1 MIICFCFALTNW
13 CCYQK
18 MKTYVKLSGKALELM
33 QKQKDR
39 LVKAYEEITK
49 TISQDDL
56 ASMGATIGKITEIVK
71 HTEG

>member
-1 MIICFCFALTNW
+1 
-13 CCYQK
+13 

>member
-1 MIICFCFALTNW
+1 MIICFCFTLTNW
-13 CCYQK
+13 CWCQK
-18 MKTYVKLSGKALELM
+18 MKTYVKLSGKALELI

>member
-1 MIICFCFALTNW
+1 M
-13 CCYQK
+13 
-18 MKTYVKLSGKALELM
+18 KLSGKALELM

-49 TISQDDL
+49 TISPDDL
-56 ASMGATIGKITEIVK
+56 KSMGATIGKITEIVK

>member
-1 MIICFCFALTNW
+1 
-13 CCYQK
+13 

-49 TISQDDL
+49 TISPDDL